1 MDALEDFLNKRI
13 AKKRHGGGHGGGG
26 RRYGSVNSSGA
37 GGPAIFSIQPNELK
51 MNCISRWQSVN
62 DGITQAMKDLA
73 DIKLLLSGLSGMEL
87 INIAALEAR
96 LFKRKLECDELED
109 AFREIIAKFE
119 KAEAAIV
126 AFS

>member
-1 MDALEDFLNKRI
+1 
-13 AKKRHGGGHGGGG
+13 
-26 RRYGSVNSSGA
+26 
-37 GGPAIFSIQPNELK
+37 
-51 MNCISRWQSVN
+51 
-62 DGITQAMKDLA
+62 MKDLA

-109 AFREIIAKFE
+109 AFREIISKFE